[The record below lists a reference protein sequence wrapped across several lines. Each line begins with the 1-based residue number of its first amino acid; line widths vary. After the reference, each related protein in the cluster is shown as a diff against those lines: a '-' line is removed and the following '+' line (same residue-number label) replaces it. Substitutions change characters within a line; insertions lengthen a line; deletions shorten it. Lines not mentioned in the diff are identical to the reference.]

1 MINILSQ
8 YGNASGVSDPLWTH
22 WEIESLKHAF
32 AVRMNLGDPEF
43 VNVTRVLA
51 DMLSPEFAEELK
63 ESIYDNM
70 TFDPSH
76 YGGRWRQINDHGTS
90 HLSVIDP
97 QGNAISM
104 TGTVN
109 GYFGANVLSSST
121 GIVLNNEMDDFSI
134 PGNDST
140 GLPPAPPNFIRPGKR
155 PLSPMT
161 PAIILKDGQLK
172 AVVGASVGAL
182 IIPAT
187 AEVLVNHFS
196 RGMDPLSSVM
206 APRVYHQLLPN
217 AVHYKNWTSVTGDH
231 FEVPAQTRR
240 VLQKKGHVLE
250 PSPSGAI
257 CQFIVQ
263 DIRALRDN
271 GCVLEIV
278 AVSVPRKGG
287 VPAGF

>member
-1 MINILSQ
+1 
-8 YGNASGVSDPLWTH
+8 
-22 WEIESLKHAF
+22 
-32 AVRMNLGDPEF
+32 
-43 VNVTRVLA
+43 
-51 DMLSPEFAEELK
+51 
-63 ESIYDNM
+63 M

-109 GYFGANVLSSST
+109 GYFGANVLSSIT

-172 AVVGASVGAL
+172 AVVGASMGAL

-187 AEVLVNHFS
+187 AEVL
-196 RGMDPLSSVM
+196 
-206 APRVYHQLLPN
+206 LLPN

-231 FEVPAQTRR
+231 FEVPAQIRR

-263 DIRALRDN
+263 DIRALKDN